1 MPLKIGSLLYS
12 LPSSVDLLYLKI
24 LKDLMDFFFSLIRH
38 SFRTRDAV
46 SSNCKTLKCSG
57 EVCNQQGTP

>member
-24 LKDLMDFFFSLIRH
+24 LKDLMDFFF
-38 SFRTRDAV
+38 
-46 SSNCKTLKCSG
+46 
-57 EVCNQQGTP
+57 P